1 MREALGEMDMFNI
14 MFNEYEPWVDIASE
28 KFGHTQVR
36 LIARQFAHML
46 DYRPRNTWSSPK
58 KETKMSMTKKKI
70 RNLHRN
76 FE

>member
-46 DYRPRNTWSSPK
+46 DYR
-58 KETKMSMTKKKI
+58 
-70 RNLHRN
+70 
-76 FE
+76 